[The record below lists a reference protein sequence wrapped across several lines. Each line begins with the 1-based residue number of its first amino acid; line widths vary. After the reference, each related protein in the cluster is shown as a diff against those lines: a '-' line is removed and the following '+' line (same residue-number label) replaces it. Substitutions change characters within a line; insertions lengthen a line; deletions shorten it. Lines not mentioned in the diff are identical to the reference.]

1 MTTGGDAMS
10 ELKWVPWTQWSR
22 GGMVGAGQMTLKQV
36 QENLQR
42 FERKAREILSDT
54 GADHVLY
61 GVKYYGDDG
70 TLEKV
75 GFYLEAMDDERFHR
89 DVSSI
94 SNATV
99 YAVHKMK

>member
-1 MTTGGDAMS
+1 MS
-10 ELKWVPWTQWSR
+10 ELKWVPWTQWSS
-22 GGMVGAGQMTLKQV
+22 GGMVGAGQMTLKEV

-42 FERKAREILSDT
+42 FERKAKEILSET

-75 GFYLEAMDDERFHR
+75 GFYLEPMDDERFDR

>member
-1 MTTGGDAMS
+1 MS
-10 ELKWVPWTQWSR
+10 DLKWVRWVQWS
-22 GGMVGAGQMTLKQV
+22 GGRMVGSGQMTLKQV

-42 FERKAREILSDT
+42 FERKAREILSET
-54 GADHVLY
+54 EADHVLY
-61 GVKYYGDDG
+61 GVKRYSDDG
-70 TLEKV
+70 VLEKV
-75 GFYLEAMDDERFHR
+75 SFYLEPMDDERFDR

>member
-1 MTTGGDAMS
+1 MS
-10 ELKWVPWTQWSR
+10 ELKWVPWTQWSVGR
-22 GGMVGAGQMTLKQV
+22 MVGAGQMTLKQV

-42 FERKAREILSDT
+42 FERKAREILAETES
-54 GADHVLY
+54 DHVLY

-70 TLEKV
+70 KLEKV
-75 GFYLEAMDDERFHR
+75 TFYLETMDDERFDR

-94 SNATV
+94 SNVTV